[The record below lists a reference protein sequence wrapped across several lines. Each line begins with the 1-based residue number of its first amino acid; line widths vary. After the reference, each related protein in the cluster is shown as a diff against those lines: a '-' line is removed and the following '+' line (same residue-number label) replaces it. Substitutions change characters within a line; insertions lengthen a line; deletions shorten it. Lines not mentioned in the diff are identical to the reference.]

1 MTASPST
8 ADPSAAPAAM
18 SSAAPPLRIAYVVD
32 EYLNPENVTSWS
44 GLPSF
49 MFSALGKQAG
59 VQLTTVVV
67 RDRPRE
73 AWEWIKFL
81 FHRFVFRTRY
91 LRDRHGA
98 LLRSYG
104 RQIER
109 HLATSPTDLVFCPG
123 SLLLAGLQNEHPGRL
138 LGGRD
143 LRRHARVL
151 RLLLQPLQGEHPRRQ
166 PGGRGGHPPRGPGD
180 LLLRMG
186 RTERHQISRRRPG
199 QSPRGCRSG
208 PTCRR
213 SRATRK

>member
-1 MTASPST
+1 
-8 ADPSAAPAAM
+8 M

-123 SLLLAGLQNEHPGRL
+123 SLLLAGLQTNIPAAFWVDATF
-138 LGGRD
+138 GGMREFYGSFSNLSKVSIREGNRAD
-143 LRRHARVL
+143 EEAIRHAALAIYSSEWAAQSAIKYHGADPAKVRV
-151 RLLLQPLQGEHPRRQ
+151 R
-166 PGGRGGHPPRGPGD
+166 
-180 LLLRMG
+180 
-186 RTERHQISRRRPG
+186 
-199 QSPRGCRSG
+199 CRSG